1 MTFNIPMTSRLVYP
15 VRVGEHSNSAF
26 GLAMALDYTRFV
38 SEDAI
43 SGWDWMD
50 GWDWLSLGGIANV
63 HIPRTSAVAD
73 YLGTLEAAIV
83 SNSTNF
89 YGDNNTSVI

>member
-50 GWDWLSLGGIANV
+50 GWDWLSLGGV
-63 HIPRTSAVAD
+63 ELQMYTSPGQAPWRIILAPWRQPSSA
-73 YLGTLEAAIV
+73 TRP
-83 SNSTNF
+83 
-89 YGDNNTSVI
+89 TSMVTTTPV